1 MDLPKV
7 LIQDEVRRALL
18 EDLGRAGD
26 LSTQATIDPKTIA
39 TGLFVARDAGV
50 VCGFPTRH
58 SHLRLDSR
66 LLFEQKLSDGDHV
79 TPGTIIASVSGNA
92 RSILSAER
100 TALNFMCHLSGIATL
115 TSQFVSQITHTDA
128 RMCCT
133 RKTIPGFRASQKYA
147 VRCGGGSNHRFGLDD
162 AILIKDN
169 HIAVSGGVTNALEA
183 AKSSAG
189 HLVKIEIEVDT
200 LEQFEEALSTGADC
214 ILLDN
219 FSVEGLKE
227 SVQINRGRAALE
239 ASGGV
244 KLETV
249 RAIAESGVDYIS
261 SSQITMSASTFDIG
275 LDIEV
280 R

>member
-1 MDLPKV
+1 M
-7 LIQDEVRRALL
+7 
-18 EDLGRAGD
+18 
-26 LSTQATIDPKTIA
+26 
-39 TGLFVARDAGV
+39 
-50 VCGFPTRH
+50 
-58 SHLRLDSR
+58 
-66 LLFEQKLSDGDHV
+66 
-79 TPGTIIASVSGNA
+79 
-92 RSILSAER
+92 
-100 TALNFMCHLSGIATL
+100 
-115 TSQFVSQITHTDA
+115 
-128 RMCCT
+128 
-133 RKTIPGFRASQKYA
+133 
-147 VRCGGGSNHRFGLDD
+147 
-162 AILIKDN
+162 
-169 HIAVSGGVTNALEA
+169 
-183 AKSSAG
+183 
-189 HLVKIEIEVDT
+189 VKIEIEVDT